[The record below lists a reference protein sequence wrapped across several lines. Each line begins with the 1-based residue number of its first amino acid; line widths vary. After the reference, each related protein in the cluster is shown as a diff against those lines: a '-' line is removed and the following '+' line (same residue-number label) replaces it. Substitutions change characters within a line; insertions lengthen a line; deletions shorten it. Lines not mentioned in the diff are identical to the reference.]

1 MVVLVLVNCRFNGV
15 IILKKI
21 LVIIGLMLGAWAA
34 HAGPIEE
41 LTKAFQAEQAKNADK
56 ATPAGTGQTVLRAYL
71 ATQSGFMAITT
82 GNTYFGYL
90 VPKSLVPDAVASL
103 GFVPL
108 PSQGTLDI
116 YAASAGSQYVG
127 YTLMV
132 FNDAFGYANEIYLM
146 NTKLP

>member
-1 MVVLVLVNCRFNGV
+1 MVVLFFAKCRFIGA

-41 LTKAFQAEQAKNADK
+41 LSKAFQAEQAKNADK
-56 ATPAGTGQTVLRAYL
+56 AAPAGVGQTVLRAYL
-71 ATQSGFMAITT
+71 ATQSGFMAVTT

-90 VPKSLVPDAVASL
+90 VPKSLVPDAVATL

-132 FNDAFGYANEIYLM
+132 FNDAYGYANEIYLM